1 MSTVLYDNPGP
12 KARLRNHLYTV
23 LFVVVLALLLWWVLA
38 AMDDKGQLEWRNW
51 EPYLGGTEA
60 WETYLIP
67 GLMNT
72 LKAAGLSIIIALP
85 IGAFFG
91 IARLSD
97 HPWVRWPA
105 GVIVEFFRAVPVL
118 ILMLAANIAYVQFTT
133 LEPSTR
139 LLYAVVTGLVL
150 YNGSVLAEVV
160 RAGILSIP
168 RGQSEAAMAVGMR
181 KGQLMRNILLPQ
193 AVTAMLPAIVSQ
205 LVVIVKDTAIGGAV
219 LGFGELIAKA
229 RPASSFYFNVIAT
242 LVVIAAIYI
251 VLNFILTSFASWLEK
266 WLRTRKRGGTS
277 VVAGDWVEEQAPGIH
292 FEEGESGYSR
302 F

>member
-1 MSTVLYDNPGP
+1 MTSVLYDNPGP
-12 KARLRNHLYTV
+12 KARLRNHLYTT
-23 LFVVVLALLLWWVLA
+23 LFVVVLALLLWWVLT
-38 AMDDKGQLEWRNW
+38 AMEEKGQLDWRNW
-51 EPYLGGTEA
+51 EPYLAEFEA
-60 WETYLIP
+60 WETYLLP
-67 GLMNT
+67 GLLNT
-72 LKAAGLSIIIALP
+72 LKAAGLSVIIALP
-85 IGAFFG
+85 IGAVFG

-97 HPWVRWPA
+97 FWWIRWPA

-118 ILMLAANIAYVQFTT
+118 ILMLAANIGYVLYTG
-133 LEPSTR
+133 LDPETR

-181 KGQLMRNILLPQ
+181 KGQLMRNVLLPQ

-219 LGFGELIAKA
+219 LGFPELIASA

-277 VVAGDWVEEQAPGIH
+277 VVAGDWVEEQAPGMH
-292 FEEGESGYSR
+292 YEEGESGRSR